1 MIASLYSS
9 AAGMLGQIEQQDVI
23 SNNLANCNSSGYKR
37 QRVGFS
43 AFSVEMAN
51 ALQGRP
57 SIGTDHVK
65 SMLPTAFERQ
75 DWKQGEM
82 QDTGSDTNLAI
93 DGPGYFVV
101 KTPTGQQ
108 RLTRDGN
115 FQLDH
120 ANRLVTTEGEFA
132 LGKKGPIT
140 LPANTTGA
148 DGKVNS
154 RWEVGADGT
163 ITADG
168 AVIDKLR
175 IELPKDSQASK
186 PGRVVQRQIESSNV
200 SAIEETTSMITA
212 LRAYEANQRVIQ
224 SIDQTLDK
232 IINQVGR
239 SA

>member
-1 MIASLYSS
+1 
-9 AAGMLGQIEQQDVI
+9 MLGQIEQQDVI
-23 SNNLANCNSSGYKR
+23 SNNLANCNSSGFKR

-57 SIGTDHVK
+57 SLGTDHVR
-65 SMLPTAFERQ
+65 SMLPIAFDRQ

-82 QDTGSDTNLAI
+82 KDTGSETNLAI

-108 RLTRDGN
+108 RLTRDGS
-115 FQLDH
+115 FELDK
-120 ANRLVTTEGEFA
+120 ANRLVTTEGELA
-132 LGKKGPIT
+132 LGNKGPIT
-140 LPANTTGA
+140 LPANT
-148 DGKVNS
+148 
-154 RWEVGADGT
+154 READGT
-163 ITADG
+163 VKKSWEIGPDGTISADG

-175 IELPKDSQASK
+175 IDLPKDSQASK
-186 PGRVVQRQIESSNV
+186 PGRVVQGQIESSNV